1 MAISI
6 NGRQTDPEARYGRG
20 MTKVAKIAISLPQ
33 EQVEQAREAVAKGEA
48 SSVSGYISAAL
59 LAVAPVNASE
69 AEVDDSLAS
78 FAADLIAEHGRPSA
92 EAYAWADRVMAMSEP
107 EPAVT
112 SDPEGLRR
120 LDPDLPLEVI

>member
-6 NGRQTDPEARYGRG
+6 SGRQTDPEARYDPG
-20 MTKVAKIAISLPQ
+20 MTKVAKVTISLPR

-59 LAVAPVNASE
+59 VAVAPVNAHE

-78 FAADLIAEHGRPSA
+78 FAADLIAEDGTPSP
-92 EAYAWADRVMAMSEP
+92 EAYAWADRVLAMSEP
-107 EPAVT
+107 E
-112 SDPEGLRR
+112 
-120 LDPDLPLEVI
+120 